1 MLNDSVWNRSGS
13 DTMSKNLFAFM
24 VAAWTALGIAVSAVG
39 AYFTQ
44 TWELNL
50 WFLLGVLV
58 VGIAG
63 VIIALMSEN
72 PLLSL
77 LGYMMVAV
85 PFGLMLGPVVAMYT
99 VASVVRVFFVTT
111 GVVAVLGVVGAVI
124 PDNLEGWGSWL
135 LGALTML
142 LIGYFV
148 VPIASMF
155 GLPIDRALTWM
166 DWIGVLVFS
175 GYVIYDWNRAMRVPF
190 TMDNAIDCALAVY
203 LDFVNLFIRLLQL
216 TGTKKSD
223 D

>member
-1 MLNDSVWNRSGS
+1 MNDSVWKRTGHG
-13 DTMSKNLFAFM
+13 TMSKNLFAFM

-85 PFGLMLGPVVAMYT
+85 PFGLMLGPIVAMYT

-111 GVVAVLGVVGAVI
+111 GMVVVLGVVGAVI

-135 LGALTML
+135 LGLLTML
-142 LIGYFV
+142 LIGYLI
-148 VPIASMF
+148 VPIAGMF
-155 GLPIDRALTWM
+155 GLPIDHALTWL
-166 DWIGVLVFS
+166 DWIGVLVFG
-175 GYVIYDWNRAMRVPF
+175 GYVIYDWNRAMRVPY

-203 LDFVNLFIRLLQL
+203 LDFVNIFIRLLRL
-216 TGTKKSD
+216 TGTKKIND
-223 D
+223 